1 MEIIPVN
8 TQVNIRAEGLLT
20 KMANRFYGPYTV
32 IGQTEGGNYVL
43 KNALNEEMKNSFP
56 RQKLKIVET
65 IETDGEINLEI
76 DKVID
81 SKIENNQEFYLVK
94 WKNST
99 DQDWLPITAFNSVD
113 CISAY
118 NKEKAFQSEILTRRA
133 DDTAKNNNS
142 NTTISNKRK
151 NIKVP
156 LVLAKDQEKTI
167 NKPLITK
174 RGRGRPRIHPLV
186 STIISSIIFIISF
199 ILKVNLVNSIEV
211 KSDFIFCDTND
222 RTLIDINKSCRKEK
236 SHEER
241 IPISSKD
248 GRIKALIDFDI
259 EEKFYIFDHAKHL
272 VSGKAYEC
280 SMTKTTITTYQNFFG
295 YNSLSDLEETNLILT
310 EQMCEQLV
318 KTKMCNNEAM
328 TCIDNNCRTDFKI
341 TKRYNWLET
350 TKLEVINC
358 FINERYLIADKLDDN
373 IFGSLTCK
381 PTDGACALQD
391 SFVIWNTK
399 EIIHRCPLYY
409 VADTNVIRE
418 GNFLISN
425 NDNMIFNI
433 VERVVMKSCNN
444 ILFYKTNQNLFLT
457 HDNESINLPFIENE
471 ASEIN
476 KLTLSEIDMHQYK
489 NFESQRHMAYEL
501 CLVLE
506 NILKI
511 AALHEDKFF
520 KALAIKLI
528 I

>member
-1 MEIIPVN
+1 MVDKLLQITGIDRRVSSSYSPRSQGAIEVFNKIFADMLRKCAEADKNNWHKFIPFVLLAYRTKVHESTKLTPFEIIYGRKANNFCDWNAIPSSEESSQLANRTLELRKLFEDTIPLVRTNLSKAGERQKEIQNKHDLITTKIIPVN
-8 TQVNIRAEGLLT
+8 TQVYIRAEGLLT

-151 NIKVP
+151 NKKVP
-156 LVLAKDQEKTI
+156 LELAKDQEKTI

-259 EEKFYIFDHAKHL
+259 EEKF
-272 VSGKAYEC
+272 
-280 SMTKTTITTYQNFFG
+280 
-295 YNSLSDLEETNLILT
+295 
-310 EQMCEQLV
+310 
-318 KTKMCNNEAM
+318 
-328 TCIDNNCRTDFKI
+328 
-341 TKRYNWLET
+341 
-350 TKLEVINC
+350 
-358 FINERYLIADKLDDN
+358 
-373 IFGSLTCK
+373 
-381 PTDGACALQD
+381 
-391 SFVIWNTK
+391 
-399 EIIHRCPLYY
+399 
-409 VADTNVIRE
+409 
-418 GNFLISN
+418 
-425 NDNMIFNI
+425 
-433 VERVVMKSCNN
+433 
-444 ILFYKTNQNLFLT
+444 
-457 HDNESINLPFIENE
+457 
-471 ASEIN
+471 
-476 KLTLSEIDMHQYK
+476 
-489 NFESQRHMAYEL
+489 
-501 CLVLE
+501 
-506 NILKI
+506 
-511 AALHEDKFF
+511 
-520 KALAIKLI
+520 
-528 I
+528 